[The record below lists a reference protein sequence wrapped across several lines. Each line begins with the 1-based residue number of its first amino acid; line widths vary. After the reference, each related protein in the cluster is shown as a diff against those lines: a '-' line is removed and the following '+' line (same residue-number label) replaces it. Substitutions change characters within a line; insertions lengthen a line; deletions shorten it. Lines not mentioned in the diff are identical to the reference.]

1 MSESERRLTGD
12 PAADHINT
20 GPTDD
25 MDIMNL
31 FQDYFVEG
39 DDTNVRPPASKESKA
54 TQTNTEELQLEGKLP
69 EIKDL
74 CLRSDLSALAKID
87 QILSLIDPSLVQRV
101 NTTPTPP
108 RTEAGK
114 RPADL
119 SAGNVGISCSKIP
132 KFDPEIEKDIKLEM
146 MDSGGCAVCGISLTE
161 FRNDSTRE
169 LVHYLRYQTE
179 RHREHSQ
186 SNLVLV
192 MA

>member
-1 MSESERRLTGD
+1 
-12 PAADHINT
+12 
-20 GPTDD
+20 

-54 TQTNTEELQLEGKLP
+54 TQTNTEEPQLEGKLP

-87 QILSLIDPSLVQRV
+87 QILSIIDPSLVQRV
-101 NTTPTPP
+101 NSTPTPP

-119 SAGNVGISCSKIP
+119 SAGNVGLSCSKIP
-132 KFDPEIEKDIKLEM
+132 KFDIETDIKTEM

-169 LVHYLRYQTE
+169 LVHYLSHGLSVLKEFDVLKSDDTLFLMC
-179 RHREHSQ
+179 
-186 SNLVLV
+186 NLCSSVYPRKCQKTFRNHLV
-192 MA
+192 T